1 MIGPWS
7 PLREP
12 YRKIAVWSMGIV
24 HSCKGFATDVQAVTC
39 ICKDF
44 VTAVLGII
52 RIVV

>member
-7 PLREP
+7 SLREP
-12 YRKIAVWSMGIV
+12 YRKIPVWSMGIA
-24 HSCKGFATDVQAVTC
+24 HSCKGFATDVQVVTY